1 MTYTTGDTLL
11 NKYRIERLLGRGG
24 FAEVYL
30 AAHLELHA
38 PRALKVLRK
47 NIPGLGSSDVLAFD
61 ERFELEA
68 RLGAMFDH
76 PNLVRVYDFER
87 DAETLILVMEYCP
100 GGSLADRLREHKVKR
115 ENLALEPALQIG
127 LEISRGLEA
136 LHQMDL
142 VHRDLKP
149 SNILFDSQGRA
160 KVSDLGLAQTP
171 GGLSIRDLLGSLS
184 PKHPGTPGYMSPE
197 QENQT
202 NYLRPAS
209 DVYALGVVL
218 FEALT
223 GRMLQ
228 NLKPGTRLQ
237 SLRPDAPG
245 WLDELL
251 AQILHKDPEQRPWD
265 GAEVVKLLEQG
276 LKEQAQRQRAGIE
289 RAAAEEKAQKEAR
302 RQEEAEAEQRKQQ
315 EAEAEQRRQQEA
327 EAEQRRQQEARAEQ
341 RRQQEAEAQR
351 EKELAQQQ
359 QREAEEKLRRA
370 EAERQRIEL
379 KKQKQREEQERR
391 AAEEKKRLEAE
402 QRRQRAAEAQ
412 LQKELAERQ
421 EREAQEK
428 QRNEMTITLAPG
440 VEMVFRRVPAGEFWM
455 GSEDNDIWGDCYAK
469 PQHKVHLDEY
479 WIGKYPVT
487 NAQYQAYVNANKIA
501 GWKFEPGKEQH
512 PAVNV
517 SWEDATGFCKW
528 ASLASGRNVRLPT
541 EAEWEKAARGTD
553 KRLFPWGN
561 QPPDKSRANY
571 CDIRTTTPVGQFSPQ
586 GDSPYGCADMAG
598 NVYDWIA
605 DWYSSAYYRNQS
617 SFSNPTG
624 PSSGTYK
631 AIRGGSLLNIESSL
645 RTAGRGSADPG
656 NRHGDLGFRC
666 AVPPAP

>member
-30 AAHLELHA
+30 ATHLELHA

-47 NIPGLGSSDVLAFD
+47 DIPGLGSSDVCAFD

-68 RLGAMFDH
+68 QLGAMFDH

-100 GGSLADRLREHKVKR
+100 GGSLADRLREHKIKR
-115 ENLALEPALQIG
+115 ENLALEPVLQIG

-160 KVSDLGLAQTP
+160 KVSDLGLAQI
-171 GGLSIRDLLGSLS
+171 GDLSIRPLLGSLS

-223 GRMLQ
+223 GRMVQ

-237 SLRPDAPG
+237 SLHPDAPG

-251 AQILHKDPEQRPWD
+251 ANMLHKDPEQRPWD

-276 LKEQAQRQRAGIE
+276 LKEQAQRQQAGIE
-289 RAAAEEKAQKEAR
+289 RSA
-302 RQEEAEAEQRKQQ
+302 
-315 EAEAEQRRQQEA
+315 
-327 EAEQRRQQEARAEQ
+327 
-341 RRQQEAEAQR
+341 
-351 EKELAQQQ
+351 
-359 QREAEEKLRRA
+359 
-370 EAERQRIEL
+370 
-379 KKQKQREEQERR
+379 
-391 AAEEKKRLEAE
+391 
-402 QRRQRAAEAQ
+402 AQ

-428 QRNEMTITLAPG
+428 QLDEMTITLAPG

-455 GSEDNDIWGDCYAK
+455 GSDDNDKEAEKHEK
-469 PQHKVHLDEY
+469 PLHKVHLDEY

-487 NAQYQAYVNANKIA
+487 NTQYQAYVNANKTA
-501 GWKFEPGKEQH
+501 GWEFEPGKERH
-512 PAVNV
+512 PAVYV
-517 SWEDATGFCKW
+517 SWEDAAGFCKW
-528 ASLASGRNVRLPT
+528 ASLSSGRAVRLPT

-553 KRLFPWGN
+553 KRLYPWGN
-561 QPPDKSRANY
+561 QIPDKSRTNY
-571 CDIRTTTPVGQFSPQ
+571 GYIKKPPHRWGNSARRATAHTAAPIWQAMCGSGLRIGIPVLITAARAVFPTQLDRRAVISRCFGVGASATTATCARRTGTTTTRAFSA
-586 GDSPYGCADMAG
+586 S
-598 NVYDWIA
+598 I
-605 DWYSSAYYRNQS
+605 
-617 SFSNPTG
+617 
-624 PSSGTYK
+624 
-631 AIRGGSLLNIESSL
+631 
-645 RTAGRGSADPG
+645 
-656 NRHGDLGFRC
+656 
-666 AVPPAP
+666 

>member
-47 NIPGLGSSDVLAFD
+47 DIPGLGSSDVRAFD

-68 RLGAMFDH
+68 QLGAMFDH

-115 ENLALEPALQIG
+115 ENLALEQALQIG
-127 LEISRGLEA
+127 LEISRGLET

-171 GGLSIRDLLGSLS
+171 GGLSQRSLLGSLS
-184 PKHPGTPGYMSPE
+184 PKHLGTPGYMSPE

-202 NYLRPAS
+202 NYLRSPS
-209 DVYALGVVL
+209 DIYALGLLL

-223 GRMLQ
+223 GRVVQ
-228 NLKPGTRLQ
+228 NLKPGTRLS

-251 AQILHKDPEQRPWD
+251 AQMLHKDPEQRPWD

-276 LKEQAQRQRAGIE
+276 LKEQAQRQQASRE
-289 RAAAEEKAQKEAR
+289 RAAAEEKAQQEAR
-302 RQEEAEAEQRKQQ
+302 RQQEADAEQRKQQ
-315 EAEAEQRRQQEA
+315 EAEA
-327 EAEQRRQQEARAEQ
+327 
-341 RRQQEAEAQR
+341 QR
-351 EKELAQQQ
+351 E
-359 QREAEEKLRRA
+359 
-370 EAERQRIEL
+370 
-379 KKQKQREEQERR
+379 
-391 AAEEKKRLEAE
+391 
-402 QRRQRAAEAQ
+402 
-412 LQKELAERQ
+412 KELAERQ

-455 GSEDNDIWGDCYAK
+455 GSDNNDKEAEEHEK
-469 PQHKVHLDEY
+469 PLHKVHLDEY

-487 NAQYQAYVNANKIA
+487 NTQYQAYVNANKIT
-501 GWKFEPGKEQH
+501 GWKFEPGKERH

-517 SWEDATGFCKW
+517 SWQDAAGFCKW
-528 ASLASGRNVRLPT
+528 ASIASGRPVRLPT

-553 KRLFPWGN
+553 KRLYPWGN
-561 QPPDKSRANY
+561 QRPDKTRANY
-571 CDIRTTTPVGQFSPQ
+571 GLMIEDTTPVGQFSPQ

-598 NVYDWIA
+598 NVWEWTA
-605 DWYSSAYYRNQS
+605 DWYSSAYYSSQS

-631 AIRGGSLLNIESSL
+631 VLRGGSFYYDENSL
-645 RTAGRGSADPG
+645 RTALRSNGKPVSWGYTV
-656 NRHGDLGFRC
+656 GFRC